1 MKTHQSIGV
10 IAGNGVYPRTFVEA
24 ARRAGVS
31 RLVVAAFK
39 NETLPD
45 LESDV
50 DAWSWF
56 RVGQLNKMINYFKKE
71 CVAHAVMVG
80 QIAPKN
86 LFALR
91 PDIRTFTML
100 GRLKRKNAE
109 TIFGAIADEM
119 AKDGIELLPATTHL
133 EDAMPSEGLVA
144 GRPLDAETM
153 EDAIYG
159 FDIAKEMSRLDIG
172 QTVVVK
178 NGTVLAV
185 EAFEGTNAAMKRG
198 GLLGKGKALMAK
210 VSKPKQDFRF
220 DVPVIGA
227 ATIETAHEA
236 GISTLVVEAECT
248 LMLEREIIEAHCA
261 KWGVS
266 VFARKSTTPS
276 SSISS

>member
-1 MKTHQSIGV
+1 MTTHQSIGV

-24 ARRAGVS
+24 ARRAGVP

-39 NETLPD
+39 NETRPD

-50 DAWSWF
+50 DAWAWF
-56 RVGQLNKMINYFKKE
+56 RVGQLNKMIKFFKKE
-71 CVAHAVMVG
+71 SIAHAVMVG

-86 LFALR
+86 LFDLR
-91 PDIRTFTML
+91 PDIRTLKML

-119 AKDGIELLPATTHL
+119 ANDGIELLPATTHL
-133 EDAMPSEGLVA
+133 EDSIPPEGLVA
-144 GRPLDAETM
+144 GKPLSDETM
-153 EDAIYG
+153 EDAVYG

-185 EAFEGTNAAMKRG
+185 EAFEGTNEAMKRG
-198 GLLGKGKALMAK
+198 GQLGKGKALMAK
-210 VSKPKQDFRF
+210 VSKPNQDFRF

-227 ATIETAHEA
+227 ATIEAAHEA

-248 LMLEREIIEAHCA
+248 LVLESELIEAHCD

-266 VFARKSTTPS
+266 VFAKKATVPSPSTS
-276 SSISS
+276 S